1 MTLGGRIA
9 ELRKNKNMTQEALAE
24 MMDVSP
30 QAVSKWENDISCPDI
45 NSLPKLSEI
54 LDCSLDFLLGKNT
67 SPEAY
72 IPKVKKDPSLK
83 LLKIRISDDGDKI
96 AVNLP
101 LEIVKIFMKKGN
113 VEDYIGLSKKDMAKD
128 INWHQVLE
136 LIDAGVEGKLVDIE
150 DKEGSKIEIFV
161 E

>member
-1 MTLGGRIA
+1 MTLGKRIA
-9 ELRKNKNMTQEALAE
+9 ELRKNKNITQESLAE

-45 NSLPKLSEI
+45 NSLPRLSEV

-67 SPEAY
+67 MPAAY
-72 IPKVKKDPSLK
+72 IPQVKKDPSLK

-96 AVNLP
+96 AVNIP
-101 LEIVKIFMKKGN
+101 FEIVKIFMEKGN
-113 VEDYIGLSKKDMAKD
+113 INDYIGTSKNEKVKE
-128 INWHQVLE
+128 INWQQVTE
-136 LIDAGVEGKLVDIE
+136 LIDAGVMGKLVAIE
-150 DKEGSKIEIFV
+150 DEDGAKVEIFV